1 MFSLFLRVTLPH
13 AYPLPNPLR
22 PSRRRPPAWPRP
34 NTRRV
39 LASDRHSLWQAA
51 SRIFPAVPV
60 DAIRAAGLSPDPG
73 GLRIDTAAL
82 LTDWARLARKKGRV
96 PTRDEYDREGR
107 HAPRSVETRFDRW
120 TQVPAAFLKFAE
132 SMGLSEEW
140 SDVVGLIHNGPV
152 PTHGGGRRWLKGWK
166 KNDWKKNDWQKNQRL
181 AAGRLAEIQN
191 SSVPAV
197 AQPSAPPPPQAG
209 MSVLPP
215 PLQGMKCVT
224 VSMLALLFSLS
235 SLRALVPRRV
245 YPDRPLLGAPLGLPG
260 FLFEPTNEMGV
271 VLLFGMLFWR
281 LGFIIESA
289 QVGYPDCRAKL
300 EVEPGR
306 WQDVGI
312 EFEHQSRH
320 FLAHRHDPSRC
331 DILVCWIHNWKNC
344 PPNLQVVELR
354 EVVRRLLQLPDSQR
368 LSFWSM
374 GSIGSTANG

>member
-1 MFSLFLRVTLPH
+1 MLTRKQILSAIRAAARQLGRAPTRAEFLRLTGIH
-13 AYPLPNPLR
+13 YCKLR
-22 PSRRRPPAWPRP
+22 P
-34 NTRRV
+34 
-39 LASDRHSLWQAA
+39 H
-51 SRIFPAVPV
+51 FPGYRDAV
-60 DAIRAAGLSPDPG
+60 RAAGLSPDPG
-73 GLRIDTAAL
+73 GLRIGTADL
-82 LTDWARLARKKGRV
+82 LADWARLARKKGRV
-96 PTRDEYDREGR
+96 PTRDEYYREGR

-120 TQVPAAFLKFAE
+120 TQVPSAFLKFAE
-132 SMGLSEEW
+132 STGLSEEW
-140 SDVVGLIHNGPV
+140 ADVVGIIHNGPM
-152 PTHGGGRRWLKGWK
+152 PKRGGGRRWLRGWK
-166 KNDWKKNDWQKNQRL
+166 KNDWRKQDSQKNDSQQEAAQKQD
-181 AAGRLAEIQN
+181 

-197 AQPSAPPPPQAG
+197 AQLSAPSPPQAG

>member
-1 MFSLFLRVTLPH
+1 MLTRSQILRALRAAARQLGRAPTRAEFLRLTGIHYGRLIPH
-13 AYPLPNPLR
+13 
-22 PSRRRPPAWPRP
+22 
-34 NTRRV
+34 
-39 LASDRHSLWQAA
+39 
-51 SRIFPAVPV
+51 FPDGYRSAV
-60 DAIRAAGLSPDPG
+60 RAAGLSPDRG
-73 GLRIDTAAL
+73 GLRIDTAGL

-96 PTRDEYDREGR
+96 PTRDEYEREGR
-107 HAPRSVETRFDRW
+107 HASASLETRFHRW
-120 TQVPAAFLKFAE
+120 TQVPSAFIKFAE
-132 SMGLSEEW
+132 SMGLSEQW
-140 SDVVGLIHNGPV
+140 SDVIGIIHNGPM
-152 PTHGGGRRWLKGWK
+152 PKRGGGRRWLKGWK
-166 KNDWKKNDWQKNQRL
+166 KNDWKKNGGQKNDRQKEHSNL
-181 AAGRLAEIQN
+181 
-191 SSVPAV
+191 PAV
-197 AQPSAPPPPQAG
+197 VSPSAPPAPQAG

-215 PLQGMKCVT
+215 PLLPPPVQGMKCVT
-224 VSMLALLFSLS
+224 VSMLALLFSVS

-289 QVGYPDCRAKL
+289 QIGYPDCRAKI

-312 EFEHQSRH
+312 EFELYSRH
-320 FLAHRHDPSRC
+320 FLAHRHDPSRS
-331 DILVCWIHNWKNC
+331 DMIVCWIHDWKNC

-374 GSIGSTANG
+374 GSMGATANG